1 MTVEYRIVKKYS
13 GDSNHHYQYKFYAQ
27 KRRTI
32 LGVTL
37 WWETIDWWYS
47 EQAAKQN
54 IDNHYL
60 RTSSVDEVI
69 EYNPEGK

>member
-13 GDSNHHYQYKFYAQ
+13 GDPDHRYPYKFYAQ

-32 LGVTL
+32 LGVKL
-37 WWETIDWWYS
+37 WWGTIDWWYS
-47 EQAAKQN
+47 EQAAKRN

-60 RTSSVDEVI
+60 RTNGMDEVI